1 MKIFD
6 TIISALFAM
15 FRAGFCYLDAPGI
28 PQWGRLNNKTVS
40 FENVPS
46 SGTGTTTLKFPRL
59 AQTLLKAHLKMG
71 GTTFDYT
78 HITEWRLM
86 LGSKTLCRGTGTH
99 TRLIQQY
106 LARRKNRLWYDPN
119 FLTLDFTD
127 VMQKFSAA
135 EVIGGWDLSK
145 IPDGLFKLEVDITG
159 ATAPQLDCV
168 PEWGPTQDND
178 VVMRWVRYSGAL
190 SVISSIGN
198 NSLPLDFQGAEV
210 LRLFAIYG
218 GNDWVGTSATASAW
232 SSNTGNGVFG
242 AVTVSAGAKRGTHKI
257 VIVEPGTNV
266 GSFIHY
272 DPDGLIAGTGVVA
285 SAYSGGG
292 LAFTIADGATDFVSR
307 DGWDI
312 AVGTATEGN
321 LFNME
326 VKKDGFPVY
335 QRRCLEARYEQE
347 QYECTPQ
354 SKMFV
359 VDFCKDRSLE
369 GRLITMRN
377 ATEQA
382 GIEVVAS
389 ITATDTYNI
398 YAQILQ
404 SASRL

>member
-1 MKIFD
+1 MKFLNLLFD
-6 TIISALFAM
+6 LFIG
-15 FRAGFCYLDAPGI
+15 FTLKAGVMHLDAPGV
-28 PQWGRLNNKTVS
+28 PQWGRLYNKTVS

-46 SGTGTTTLKFPRL
+46 SGTGTAILKFPKL
-59 AQTLLKAHLKMG
+59 AQTLLKVHLKMG
-71 GTTFDYT
+71 GITFDYSM
-78 HITEWRLM
+78 ITEWRLM
-86 LGSKTLCRGTGTH
+86 LGSKPICRGTGSH
-99 TRLIQQY
+99 TRLINRY
-106 LARRKNRLWYDPN
+106 FDRRNRIWEDPN
-119 FLTLDFTD
+119 FLTIDFTD
-127 VMQKFSAA
+127 VMQKFTAA
-135 EVIGGWDLSK
+135 EVIGGWDMSK
-145 IPDGLFKLEVDITG
+145 MPDGLFKLEVDITG
-159 ATAPQLDCV
+159 ATAPQLDAV

-178 VVMRWVRYSGAL
+178 VVMRWLRYSGSL
-190 SVISSIGN
+190 GVVSTIGN

-210 LRLFAIYG
+210 LRLFAIYA

-257 VIVEPGTNV
+257 VIVEPGANV

-321 LFNME
+321 VTNME
-326 VKKDGFPVY
+326 VKKDGFPIY
-335 QRRCLEARYEQE
+335 QRRCLESRYECE
-347 QYECTPQ
+347 KYGYNPQ

-359 VDFCKDRSLE
+359 IDFCKDRSLE

-377 ATEQA
+377 QTDQA
-382 GIEVVAS
+382 GIEVVTT
-389 ITATDTYNI
+389 ITAADTYNI
-398 YAQILQ
+398 YAQVLQ

>member
-1 MKIFD
+1 MKIVD
-6 TIISALFAM
+6 ILISALFAM

-46 SGTGTTTLKFPRL
+46 SGTGTAILKFPKL
-59 AQTLLKAHLKMG
+59 AMTLLKAHLKMA
-71 GTTFDYT
+71 GTAFDYSM
-78 HITEWRLM
+78 ITEWRLM
-86 LGSKTLCRGTGTH
+86 IGSKTVTKGTGAH
-99 TRLIQQY
+99 TRLINRY
-106 LARRKNRLWYDPN
+106 FDRRNRIWEDPN

-127 VMQKFSAA
+127 VMQKFTAA

-145 IPDGLFKLEVDITG
+145 MPDGLFKLEVDITG
-159 ATAPQLDCV
+159 ATAPQLECV

-178 VVMRWVRYSGAL
+178 VVMRYLRYSGSL
-190 SVISSIGN
+190 GVVSSVGG

-210 LRLFAIYG
+210 LRLFAIYAG
-218 GNDWVGTSATASAW
+218 TDWVGSSATGTGAA
-232 SSNTGNGVFG
+232 SNTSGTTASI
-242 AVTVSAGAKRGTHKI
+242 AVTVAAGAKRGTHTL
-257 VIVEPGTNV
+257 VVVEPASNAGT
-266 GSFIHY
+266 FIHY
-272 DPDGLIAGTGVVA
+272 DPDGLVVA
-285 SAYSGGG
+285 TGAIGSAYSGGG
-292 LAFTIADGATDFVSR
+292 LSFTLADATDAVSGDR
-307 DGWDI
+307 WTI
-312 AVGTATEGN
+312 PVGNATEGN

-326 VKKDGFPVY
+326 VKKDGFPIY
-335 QRRCLEARYEQE
+335 QRRCLEARYEAE
-347 QYECTPQ
+347 KYGYNPQ

-377 ATEQA
+377 ATEQV

-398 YAQILQ
+398 YAQVLQ